1 MRYNHLKEVNMTYKE
16 HFIYSLQNSLY
27 LIYSG
32 ILGVFHSF
40 IPCIFITNQS
50 DCVNYLYKKMN
61 NKKKSIS
68 SSKIKD
74 T

>member
-1 MRYNHLKEVNMTYKE
+1 MHYNHLKEVNMTYKE
-16 HFIYSLQNSLY
+16 HLIYSLYNSVY

-40 IPCIFITNQS
+40 IPYIFVTNQS
-50 DCVNYLYKKMN
+50 DCVNYLYIKMN
-61 NKKKSIS
+61 NKKSIGL
-68 SSKIKD
+68 SKIKD